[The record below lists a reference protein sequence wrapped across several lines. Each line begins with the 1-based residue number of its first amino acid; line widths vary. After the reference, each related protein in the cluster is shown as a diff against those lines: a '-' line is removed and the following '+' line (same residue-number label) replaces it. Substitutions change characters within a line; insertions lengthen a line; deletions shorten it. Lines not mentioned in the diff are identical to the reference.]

1 MQGCFFC
8 VVPMVLS
15 WCWSA
20 IMGWSCDGHVM
31 VMLSQLSFYTMYW
44 TLNKIGEK

>member
-1 MQGCFFC
+1 MCRAVSFVLSPWCLAG
-8 VVPMVLS
+8 VGVLS
-15 WCWSA
+15 W
-20 IMGWSCDGHVM
+20 DGHVM